1 MEDKKINVGI
11 GFATGRKSFQ
21 RVLKNYMYSF
31 MESGLTDLDTVGI
44 NVFVAYDLKYSNTQR
59 SDYTNISKHVADLID
74 EVYFIGNK
82 IIQNDIHT
90 LVSRDVIDEQ
100 SADILFGSG
109 YAGKRNAV
117 LFNAMKHG
125 TDYLLFLDDDEYP
138 LAVTHTRAYAVW
150 SGQQVLKTHLRNI
163 QYADITNG
171 YHCGYVS
178 PIPLIEYNDKLK
190 EEDFRTFIEAISNDI
205 LNWNTIKYV
214 MERGG
219 VSYSDTNVLIS
230 EDPLL
235 VHEKS
240 GAKFISGAN
249 LCINLTDPERLF
261 PFYNPPGARGEDTFL
276 STLLGDRTVLRV
288 PCYTFHDGFSTYQ
301 HIMDGVLP
309 TQLSAVTA
317 QEEIVVSRFYKAC
330 IGWIRYKPLF
340 LYITDRENYEDRIA
354 EMREKLAQTLP
365 KVCAYFDK
373 PEFMKVLSELEKYN
387 KNVRSHLDEF
397 QKAQQAW
404 SNICRYLKTEG
415 GDLSET
421 PHE

>member
-1 MEDKKINVGI
+1 
-11 GFATGRKSFQ
+11 
-21 RVLKNYMYSF
+21 
-31 MESGLTDLDTVGI
+31 
-44 NVFVAYDLKYSNTQR
+44 
-59 SDYTNISKHVADLID
+59 
-74 EVYFIGNK
+74 
-82 IIQNDIHT
+82 
-90 LVSRDVIDEQ
+90 
-100 SADILFGSG
+100 
-109 YAGKRNAV
+109 
-117 LFNAMKHG
+117 
-125 TDYLLFLDDDEYP
+125 
-138 LAVTHTRAYAVW
+138 
-150 SGQQVLKTHLRNI
+150 
-163 QYADITNG
+163 
-171 YHCGYVS
+171 
-178 PIPLIEYNDKLK
+178 
-190 EEDFRTFIEAISNDI
+190 
-205 LNWNTIKYV
+205 
-214 MERGG
+214 
-219 VSYSDTNVLIS
+219 
-230 EDPLL
+230 
-235 VHEKS
+235 
-240 GAKFISGAN
+240 
-249 LCINLTDPERLF
+249 
-261 PFYNPPGARGEDTFL
+261 FL